1 MIVTGISAVD
11 KKRSRIF
18 IDEEFAFV
26 LYMGEIRKF
35 RLEIN
40 KEISQQDY
48 DEIVGVILV
57 KRAKLR
63 CMNLLKSKDYTEYKL
78 RVKLKEGGYP
88 PSVIDSAIEYLKSYH
103 YIDDVNYVH
112 RYLEIYSNKKSKR
125 TIEWDLQQKG
135 IKRELIGEFL
145 ESMDIDETEAIMNI
159 YTKKYQN
166 KNLSD
171 DVEKRKMFAYF
182 YSKGFSYSKVWEV
195 LAEFLYK

>member
-78 RVKLKEGGYP
+78 RAKLKEGGYP